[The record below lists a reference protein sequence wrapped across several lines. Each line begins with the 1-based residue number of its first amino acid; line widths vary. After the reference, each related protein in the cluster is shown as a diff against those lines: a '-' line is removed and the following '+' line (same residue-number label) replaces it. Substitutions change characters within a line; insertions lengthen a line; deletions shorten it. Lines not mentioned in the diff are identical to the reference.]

1 MSGIQANVH
10 CTTKKKK
17 VLMLCWL
24 LTAVTVRFL
33 QLITGKKKK
42 KLRLNISESDEDIP
56 PRKQKSHTLS
66 SDSDVE
72 SYDTSSSCDKEPLSW
87 RPYKKKG
94 MPHKKIPSL
103 SKRIPDEQ
111 KGIVWFSDM

>member
-17 VLMLCWL
+17 ILMLCWL
-24 LTAVTVRFL
+24 LTTVTVRFL

-72 SYDTSSSCDKEPLSW
+72 SYDTSSRCGKEPASG

-94 MPHKKIPSL
+94 MPHEKISSL
-103 SKRIPDEQ
+103 PKRIPDEQ